1 MENKYTKLNLG
12 ICMAGA
18 VSAGAYTAG
27 AMDYIIET
35 LERWEREKIKI
46 REKLTNGKELSERE
60 KTIPLHDVEIKL
72 LSGASAGGMTAAILS
87 YSFIDGTFLNK
98 NKDSNDIIPQNYN
111 LPNEKNVKSKLY
123 TSWVEMADEKNFSTL
138 DKLLDI
144 SDVKSIMQMNAL
156 LNNNPIDE
164 IAEKALPQNIP
175 EIINTN
181 FPNYIS
187 KDLSIFLTVTNLDG
201 LPIEINFGNTNST
214 KNSFRM
220 HTGMF
225 SYSFSDKICEHFDYP
240 SELISQQNFRN
251 LITAAKSTGAFPI
264 GLANQ
269 KVRIQNKYMYQY
281 KNNLS
286 SKYKIEIN
294 DVGFK
299 GTDYEFIAVDGGLI
313 NNEPL
318 GTTAKYLKCIESDDL
333 KNYLILIDPF
343 PSVVVGG
350 DKEKYAEPK
359 KGNVFQVIF
368 GLFKA
373 VRNHSMFKQE
383 DLLEGLNMQ
392 KNKYLIYP
400 SKRGRHFLACGF
412 LGGFSGFFK
421 REFREHDYQLGR
433 KNTQTFLRY
442 YFGENLSDFSK
453 IGIEFNEFQ
462 KDFFGYYP
470 SKDNSAPIKLPLI
483 PDMLLLEELNP
494 NENYTYNRKGNK
506 EIASPSFLGLST
518 IELNDIVKKID
529 FRIQK
534 IVEKSYPDLIAENS
548 NRWIKWG
555 LYVFG
560 WKIKKIIGSKLTSKV
575 NEILLETFKPYVI
588 SQQELLDKYAQN
600 IKTNGYLYEKK
611 SEVTVKI
618 ADGGERIITITSEG
632 KETENTASK
641 GDYIISNKTNK
652 KEEYII
658 RKEKFEHLYELKDES
673 KGLYVKKR
681 KVYALEFNKET
692 FPKIYDQY
700 RENLSK
706 NIVTFIEAPWNES
719 QKLEKLNYF
728 VFDEEG
734 KEIYIVAHEEFLI
747 TYQKIFNT

>member
-1 MENKYTKLNLG
+1 MENQYSKLNLG

-46 REKLTNGKELSERE
+46 RKKLTNGKELSDRE
-60 KTIPLHDVEIKL
+60 KAIPLHDVEIKL

-98 NKDSNDIIPQNYN
+98 NKDSNDVISQNYN
-111 LPNEKNVKSKLY
+111 LPNENNIKSKIY

-138 DKLLDI
+138 DKLLDV

-164 IAEKALPQNIP
+164 IAEKALPKNIP
-175 EIINTN
+175 EIINVN
-181 FPNYIS
+181 FPKYIS
-187 KDLSIFLTVTNLDG
+187 KDLSVFLTVTNLDG
-201 LPIEINFGNTNST
+201 LPIEINFGNTSST

-220 HTGMF
+220 HSGMF
-225 SYSFSDKICEHFDYP
+225 SYSFSDKVCKHFDYP
-240 SELISQQNFRN
+240 TELVSQQNFRN
-251 LITAAKSTGAFPI
+251 LIIAAKSTGAFPV
-264 GLANQ
+264 GLVNQ

-281 KNNLS
+281 KNNMS

-294 DVGFK
+294 DIGFK

-318 GTTAKYLKCIESDDL
+318 GITAKYLKCIENDEL

-350 DKEKYAEPK
+350 DKEKYIEPK

-383 DLLEGLNMQ
+383 DLFEGLNMQ

-421 REFREHDYQLGR
+421 KEFREHDYQLGR

-442 YFGENLSDFSK
+442 YFGENLADFSK

-462 KDFFGYYP
+462 KDVFGYHP
-470 SKDNSAPIKLPLI
+470 EKDNSKPLKLPLI
-483 PDMLLLEELNP
+483 PDMLLLQELNP
-494 NENYTYNRKGNK
+494 NENNTYNKKGNK
-506 EIASPSFLGLST
+506 EIASPNFFGLST

-555 LYVFG
+555 LYIFG
-560 WKIKKIIGSKLTSKV
+560 WKIKNIIGSKLTSKV

-588 SQQELLDKYAQN
+588 SQQELIDKYAHN

-611 SEVTVKI
+611 TEVTVKI
-618 ADGGERIITITSEG
+618 ANGGERIITITSEG
-632 KETENTASK
+632 KETENTTSK
-641 GDYIISNKTNK
+641 GDYIITNK

-658 RKEKFEHLYELKDES
+658 KKEKFDNLYELKDES
-673 KGLYVKKR
+673 KGLYIKKA
-681 KVYALEFNKET
+681 KIYALEFNKET
-692 FPKIYDQY
+692 FPNIYEQY

-734 KEIYIVAHEEFLI
+734 KEIYIIAHEEFLI
-747 TYQKIFNT
+747 TYQKTI

>member
-1 MENKYTKLNLG
+1 MENQYPKLNLG

-46 REKLTNGKELSERE
+46 REKLTNDKELSDRE
-60 KTIPLHDVEIKL
+60 KAIPLHDVEIKL

-98 NKDSNDIIPQNYN
+98 NKDSNDIISRNYN
-111 LPNEKNVKSKLY
+111 LPNENHLKSKLY

-138 DKLLDI
+138 DKLLDV

-164 IAEKALPQNIP
+164 IAEKALPKNIP
-175 EIINTN
+175 EIINVN
-181 FPNYIS
+181 FPKYVS
-187 KDLSIFLTVTNLDG
+187 KDLSVFLTVTNLDG
-201 LPIEINFGNTNST
+201 LPIEINFGNTSST

-220 HTGMF
+220 HSGMF
-225 SYSFSDKICEHFDYP
+225 SYSFSDKVCKHFDYP
-240 SELISQQNFRN
+240 TELVSQQNFRN
-251 LITAAKSTGAFPI
+251 LIVAAKSTGAFPV

-294 DVGFK
+294 DIGFK
-299 GTDYEFIAVDGGLI
+299 GTDYEFIAVDGGVI

-318 GTTAKYLKCIESDDL
+318 GITAKYLNCINKNEL
-333 KNYLILIDPF
+333 TNYLILIDPF
-343 PSVVVGG
+343 PSIFIGG
-350 DKEKYAEPK
+350 DNEKYVEPK

-400 SKRGRHFLACGF
+400 SKRGKHFLACGF

-421 REFREHDYQLGR
+421 KEFREHDYQLGR

-442 YFGENLSDFSK
+442 YFGENIADFSK

-462 KDFFGYYP
+462 KNVFGYYP
-470 SKDNSAPIKLPLI
+470 DRDNSKSIKLPLI
-483 PDMLLLEELNP
+483 PDMLLLEELSP
-494 NENYTYNRKGNK
+494 NENQTFNKKGRN
-506 EIASPSFLGLST
+506 EISSPDFLGLTSV
-518 IELNDIVKKID
+518 ELNYIVKKID

-534 IVEKSYPDLIAENS
+534 IIEMSYPDLISRNS
-548 NRWIKWG
+548 NKWIKWG
-555 LYVFG
+555 LYILG
-560 WKIKKIIGSKLTSKV
+560 WKIKKIVGSKITDKV
-575 NEILLETFKPYVI
+575 NETLLETFKPYVI
-588 SQQELLDKYAQN
+588 TQQELLEKYAQN
-600 IKTNGYLYEKK
+600 IKMNGYLYESKLGIL
-611 SEVTVKI
+611 VKI
-618 ADGGERIITITSEG
+618 ANGGERLITITSEG
-632 KETENTASK
+632 RETESIASK
-641 GDYIISNKTNK
+641 GDYIITNK
-652 KEEYII
+652 KEQYII
-658 RKEKFEHLYELKDES
+658 KKEKFDNLYELKDES
-673 KGLYVKKR
+673 KGLCVKKR

-692 FPKIYDQY
+692 LPILYEQY
-700 RENLSK
+700 KENLSK
-706 NIVTFIEAPWNES
+706 NIVTFIDAPWNEN

-728 VFDEEG
+728 LFDEEG
-734 KEIYIVAHEEFLI
+734 NQIYIVAHQEFLM
-747 TYQKIFNT
+747 TYHKIFNI